1 MKIGGES
8 NSGKSVLPSLSGNS
22 AALPEAFVPPSEIIS
37 VHPPVHDST
46 DSPLDAIADEQRA
59 WRWAALLTG
68 DESLK
73 DGCVQV
79 IQRRLSEWLTECAAA
94 ISADLSGFPE
104 EFHTTRFWGE
114 VKTIESP
121 LRFLKS
127 VLDGLDS
134 GNLSL
139 LESIDHIGRNFGWD
153 EERFSK
159 CKTWITNLA
168 GLRRWLPAFAHA
180 QEYLSAAFP
189 LGREK
194 LDRLR
199 ETLLESIGD
208 PHRFLQP
215 ELRNEFD
222 EKFLEFKKNYI
233 DTYFLLHEDA
243 LHVMG
248 GPRKDELKV
257 DSAGLRNLDLLSGL
271 QYTDQS
277 YLNRVK
283 LLARWVQRNQCSL
296 PLDQI
301 LGTYPRCYCNFNP
314 CSHRQPENST
324 AQLNGIIQEGLEYF
338 RRILRRCGHL
348 IRPEIETHPDPDSVK
363 QIMAVLNEG
372 PMIPLNAA
380 SIKLLNSVIVK
391 NRAEFI
397 SAVRKSDIR

>member
-1 MKIGGES
+1 
-8 NSGKSVLPSLSGNS
+8 
-22 AALPEAFVPPSEIIS
+22 
-37 VHPPVHDST
+37 
-46 DSPLDAIADEQRA
+46 
-59 WRWAALLTG
+59 
-68 DESLK
+68 LK
-73 DGCVQV
+73 DSCVQV
-79 IQRRLSEWLTECAAA
+79 IQKRLLEWLTECAAA
-94 ISADLSGFPE
+94 ISGDLSGFPE

-127 VLDGLDS
+127 VLDGLGS
-134 GNLSL
+134 GDLSL

-159 CKTWITNLA
+159 WKVGIANLA
-168 GLRRWLPAFAHA
+168 GLRRWLPAFTHAH
-180 QEYLSAAFP
+180 EYLSAAFP

-199 ETLLESIGD
+199 ETLLESTGD
-208 PHRFLQP
+208 PHRLLQP

-222 EKFLEFKKNYI
+222 EKFQEFKKNYI
-233 DTYFLLHEDA
+233 DSYFLLHEDA
-243 LHVMG
+243 LHVMS

-257 DSAGLRNLDLLSGL
+257 DSVGLRNLDLLSGL

-283 LLARWVQRNQCSL
+283 LLARWVQQNQCSL

-314 CSHRQPENST
+314 CSHRQPESST

-348 IRPEIETHPDPDSVK
+348 IRLELETQPDADSVK

-372 PMIPLNAA
+372 PMIPLKPA
-380 SIKLLNSVIVK
+380 SIKLLNRVIIK

-397 SAVRKSDIR
+397 SAIRKSAIR